1 MIYGTFQF
9 YTVYIYGSCMLYEI
23 RETHRSLQGLY
34 EISRLLS
41 TNWCIAV
48 SGVGL
53 IHLVYN
59 ALRDLPV
66 YIQFIYTAYCS
77 CTPYKFRDPH
87 SSIQRVYE
95 ITISFTLLFT
105 T

>member
-1 MIYGTFQF
+1 
-9 YTVYIYGSCMLYEI
+9 MLYEI
-23 RETHRSLQGLY
+23 REMHRSLQGLY

-66 YIQFIYTAYCS
+66 AVQIIYTACVS
-77 CTPYKFRDPH
+77 CTVHQLREP
-87 SSIQRVYE
+87 
-95 ITISFTLLFT
+95 
-105 T
+105 